1 MDENSLCNDGRYG
14 NITEDQESWSN
25 RKLPNKKLYEKES
38 KATMDYPQKIKPG
51 IPVLFQAIKPQ
62 SPNLL
67 CEGGK
72 DTVPDHPLVDSFIP

>member
-1 MDENSLCNDGRYG
+1 MSCLDERHVLKSVKRCTSSVLSKLKCN
-14 NITEDQESWSN
+14 I
-25 RKLPNKKLYEKES
+25 LS